1 MTVNGKAL
9 KVCREREIVTE
20 VIKEWLKQIEMM
32 MQMVMVT
39 VYGINTKTYIQH
51 FPLAFLHALHVPPKV
66 SLRKVRVT

>member
-1 MTVNGKAL
+1 
-9 KVCREREIVTE
+9 
-20 VIKEWLKQIEMM
+20 
-32 MQMVMVT
+32 MVMVT